1 MKETEE
7 QHKTFLFKR
16 IVPETV
22 SGIFT
27 DDQPFGM
34 LNVSAKFRHIF
45 YFVFSQGVF
54 TCGNFF
60 IWLPLVE

>member
-1 MKETEE
+1 MQHEE

-16 IVPETV
+16 IVLETA
-22 SGIFT
+22 SGVFT
-27 DDQPFGM
+27 DNQSFGM
-34 LNVSAKFRHIF
+34 LNVSAKFRHNF
-45 YFVFSQGVF
+45 SLVFSQGVS